1 MRKLTVLFTV
11 VLTVVILG
19 GCFEPPYEP
28 PTGAD
33 ANVAVYVLNSSATS
47 LSVIDLE
54 EDSVYNDVATV
65 GVWPNQIV
73 YRNEKLYCVNSGSN
87 NITIYDVATWDSETP
102 IALGEGHNPMKLAF
116 YDDNTAY
123 VSCSVSGKVLKL
135 DMVNKTVDLE
145 MPAGTG
151 CTGIAIANDK
161 VYAANT
167 GYVYGSPYL
176 QGTVNVYDATNG
188 DSITVIDVATN
199 PQDIAIAG
207 DGKLHVVATGDY
219 GSTPGAVTVID
230 PATDQVVD
238 TYNIGSTPGSIAIDP
253 VNNTAY
259 CGVWG
264 MGAIAY
270 DTEDGSV
277 EYDSFAGHGGSGIMF
292 FDDGVWIS
300 GWDADKVYKY
310 STQNTVIDS
319 FAVGDSPSALAF
331 RNDPQE

>member
-1 MRKLTVLFTV
+1 MRKLTVL
-11 VLTVVILG
+11 LTVALAVVFLG

-33 ANVAVYVLNSSATS
+33 ANIAVYVLNSSGTS
-47 LSVIDLE
+47 ISVIDLE

-73 YRNEKLYCVNSGSN
+73 YRDEKLYCVNSGSN
-87 NITIYDVATWDSETP
+87 NITIYDVSTWDSETP
-102 IALGEGHNPMKLAF
+102 IVLGEGHNPMKMAF
-116 YDDNTAY
+116 YNDNTAY
-123 VSCSVSGKVLKL
+123 VSCSVSNKVLKL
-135 DMVNKTVDLE
+135 NIADKTVDRE

-167 GYVYGSPYL
+167 GYVYDSPYL
-176 QGTVNVYDATNG
+176 QGTVNVYDAATG
-188 DSITVIDVATN
+188 DSITVIDVETN
-199 PQDIAIAG
+199 PQDIALDA
-207 DGKLHVVATGDY
+207 DGNLHVVATGDY
-219 GSTPGAVTVID
+219 GNTTGAISVID
-230 PATDQVVD
+230 PLTDQVTD
-238 TYNIGSTPGSIAIDP
+238 TYTIGSTPGHITIDKL
-253 VNNTAY
+253 NNTGY

-277 EYDSFAGHGGSGIMF
+277 VNSSFAGHGGSGIMF
-292 FDDGVWIS
+292 FDNAVWIS
-300 GWDADKVYKY
+300 DWDADKVYKY
-310 STQNTVIDS
+310 TTQNTVVDS